1 MGEEYLLEEVK
12 SSAGESLAASGDIF
26 QKDIMYWIGYIYRYW
41 HYYTGEDSAKILR
54 QVPVQTMRRNY
65 MIAFTIQLLLPV

>member
-26 QKDIMYWIGYIYRYW
+26 QKDIMEERKSFFSFASCYGIIKMPEGR
-41 HYYTGEDSAKILR
+41 
-54 QVPVQTMRRNY
+54 
-65 MIAFTIQLLLPV
+65 FC